1 MIDSCMIFIVVKIPL
16 EFDNE
21 IYALNSSSLKPEKK
35 EKKDRSSVEGKLS
48 SNFLTRLSPLA
59 NKEFLFSTIRG
70 WLPLN
75 KKEMAPMNAEVHRER
90 SECNGKS

>member
-35 EKKDRSSVEGKLS
+35 EKKDRSSVEGK
-48 SNFLTRLSPLA
+48 
-59 NKEFLFSTIRG
+59 
-70 WLPLN
+70 
-75 KKEMAPMNAEVHRER
+75 
-90 SECNGKS
+90 